1 MIKDLTGQRF
11 GRLVALRES
20 STPYISPKGKPARR
34 WVCRCDCGKE
44 ITVLQNA
51 LTSKTH
57 PTLSCGCSRSDTM
70 RSKAIDMTGQRFGRL
85 VVLGPAEL
93 PKKRGWLRLGWRCRC
108 DCGNEII
115 AVRRDLTGGKLLSCG
130 CWLREEAADTIH
142 ERVKHQ
148 YGTTLTA
155 INPERGAN
163 RNSKSGVRGVYWS
176 NREGRWVAKI
186 GFQNR
191 TITIGRFTRLEDA
204 IQARKDA
211 EKKYFEPLLEKSKE
225 ENTK

>member
-1 MIKDLTGQRF
+1 
-11 GRLVALRES
+11 
-20 STPYISPKGKPARR
+20 
-34 WVCRCDCGKE
+34 
-44 ITVLQNA
+44 
-51 LTSKTH
+51 
-57 PTLSCGCSRSDTM
+57 M